1 MKLFYYNIKSKVKFS
16 TVILKCRESNWNI
29 AKRHLLS
36 SVEDDVIKVCILD
49 LVVVCSFAQWT
60 TTVENHK

>member
-1 MKLFYYNIKSKVKFS
+1 MKLFYCDIKSKVKFS
-16 TVILKCRESNWNI
+16 TVIMKDGESNWNI

-36 SVEDDVIKVCILD
+36 SVEDDVIKVCVLD
-49 LVVVCSFAQWT
+49 LVVGSFAQWT